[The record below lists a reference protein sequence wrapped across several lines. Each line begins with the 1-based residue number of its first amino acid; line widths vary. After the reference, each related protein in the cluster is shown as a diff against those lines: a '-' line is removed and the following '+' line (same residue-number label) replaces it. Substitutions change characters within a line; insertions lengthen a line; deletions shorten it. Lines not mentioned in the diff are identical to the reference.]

1 MLVFDNQGVPHFC
14 CLCITGVNLEGKSME
29 LVKDGVSHEIPDID
43 VSDVNIPGISVESI
57 DSLYSGEMD
66 IFIPIL
72 QSFVSSIPEAVNKL
86 RNVSEGTL
94 HDYAVTV
101 HGLKGS
107 CANIGADKIKD
118 KAYDLEMKSKAG
130 DLAGVLTQNEGL
142 IKDSEK
148 LISDIN
154 AWLDGLLKS

>member
-1 MLVFDNQGVPHFC
+1 
-14 CLCITGVNLEGKSME
+14 ME
-29 LVKDGVSHEIPDID
+29 LIKDGVSHEIPDVD
-43 VSDVNIPGISVESI
+43 VSDVKIPGIDVESI

-66 IFIPIL
+66 IYIPVL

-86 RNVSEGTL
+86 RNVSAETL

-107 CANIGADKIKD
+107 CANIGADVIKE
-118 KAYDLEMKSKAG
+118 KAYALEMKSKAG
-130 DLAGVLTQNEGL
+130 DLAAVLAQNEEL

-148 LISDIN
+148 LISDIC
-154 AWLDGLLKS
+154 AWLDGLLKK